1 MKGNQSRAEK
11 VKGVRRVLAQHG
23 VDVNQLHLNVYHN
36 SLDLSG
42 NLVKY
47 DGSELVFGE
56 VSNLVK
62 SLVVFGSLSTT
73 LSTWD
78 LTGGEIVKLEA
89 RSTEAPQK
97 TENA

>member
-47 DGSELVFGE
+47 DGSELAFGE
-56 VSNLVK
+56 VSALVR
-62 SLVVFGSLSTT
+62 SLGTFGSLSTT

-78 LTGGEIVKLEA
+78 LTGGEIVKLES
-89 RSTEAPQK
+89 RSNQNIK
-97 TENA
+97 KVENA